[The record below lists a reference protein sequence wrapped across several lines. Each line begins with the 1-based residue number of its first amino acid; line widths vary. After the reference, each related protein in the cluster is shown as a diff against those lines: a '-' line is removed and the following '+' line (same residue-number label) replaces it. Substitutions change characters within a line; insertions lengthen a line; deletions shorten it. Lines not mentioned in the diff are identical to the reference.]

1 MPSPPSLCRRT
12 IDIAWEDDSTLEWK
26 LRLVDDK
33 ISLGGFTSTA
43 VEVAPVG
50 PRPQDRQ
57 LVMITPTARFDL
69 EQGAAVGVARAV
81 CWWTPGMPVYSKLV
95 NTTKDS
101 VVITPGGPVARMV
114 ALNVRD
120 AARFESLFDNRPSVV
135 DPPAEPPQP
144 QVQPPVAMTD
154 ATLDPIRPIPKVKVE
169 NANLGTL
176 GALRKDQ
183 MVEVVSRFIEEG
195 LFALDPKQ
203 VPICVDGT
211 LELPLINEL
220 CTPFSAK
227 QRRFSPEERRMIR
240 SEVQKLVDRGVIR
253 RSMSPWAAQCLC
265 VKKKDG
271 TVRLCIDWRELNKHL
286 VSDSGGLGDMQ
297 SIFDG
302 LKGKRYFTQLDLA
315 SGFHQIEI
323 AEKDRFKTAFRDA
336 DGMLWEFTRAGFGL
350 TVLPAAFSR
359 RVKSALGHIDRWCV
373 QLAGRH
379 LDRQRH
385 VGRALGYP
393 DTGDDS
399 LA

>member
-1 MPSPPSLCRRT
+1 
-12 IDIAWEDDSTLEWK
+12 
-26 LRLVDDK
+26 
-33 ISLGGFTSTA
+33 
-43 VEVAPVG
+43 
-50 PRPQDRQ
+50 
-57 LVMITPTARFDL
+57 
-69 EQGAAVGVARAV
+69 
-81 CWWTPGMPVYSKLV
+81 
-95 NTTKDS
+95 
-101 VVITPGGPVARMV
+101 MV

-120 AARFESLFDNRPSVV
+120 AARFESLFDDRPSVI
-135 DPPAEPPQP
+135 DPPAPSPQP

-154 ATLDPIRPIPKVKVE
+154 VTLDLIRSIPKVKVE

-253 RSMSPWAAQCLC
+253 RSMTPWAAQCLC

-271 TVRLCIDWRELNKHL
+271 TIRLCIDWRELNKHL
-286 VSDSGGLGDMQ
+286 VSDSGGVGDMQ

-302 LKGKRYFTQLDLA
+302 LKGKRYSTQLDLA

-323 AEKDRFKTAFRDA
+323 CRE
-336 DGMLWEFTRAGFGL
+336 GSLQN
-350 TVLPAAFSR
+350 
-359 RVKSALGHIDRWCV
+359 RV
-373 QLAGRH
+373 
-379 LDRQRH
+379 
-385 VGRALGYP
+385 P
-393 DTGDDS
+393 
-399 LA
+399 